1 MLTRQE
7 FRMLFGLPKRKV
19 KSAKKTAKKPVRKT
33 LRKKPVRKSAAGKK
47 VVKKTVTKP
56 KSIKLGKKII
66 GGKARTV
73 YKSRKTG
80 AKYYKKVLRS
90 GAVKR
95 MYLGK
100 PVKKVQKKTLKKKT
114 RFGYVNTSAP
124 SSAAMMGPFPM
135 TLANGSADV
144 PTAAAAFGKKR
155 TRKTAL
161 RKKPVKRTVRKTLR
175 KRTLKKTVR
184 KTAAGKK
191 VLRKRPVRKTLRKK
205 PVKRTVR
212 KTLRKR
218 PVKKVVRKSRFGMS
232 HGRPSGLATG
242 PYPF

>member
-33 LRKKPVRKSAAGKK
+33 LAKKPVRKSAAGKK

-124 SSAAMMGPFPM
+124 SSAAMMGPYPM

-144 PTAAAAFGKKR
+144 PVAGAAAFGKKR

-191 VLRKRPVRKTLRKK
+191 VLRKRPVRKTLRK
-205 PVKRTVR
+205 RTVR

-218 PVKKVVRKSRFGMS
+218 PVKKVVRKSRFGLS